1 MNPNIRYPLL
11 LDGGL
16 SNELESQGCKLNHEL
31 WTAKLLV
38 SDPEKIGNAH
48 LAYLKAGA
56 QCLITSSY
64 QLSKAG
70 ISSLNGKHV
79 DLADFLLRAVALAT
93 RAVEHYLLVNP
104 TEKRPLIAASIG
116 PYGAHLADGSEY
128 RGNYGVSDK
137 ELSDF
142 HHQRIQVLDQSA
154 ADILACE
161 TIPSFQE
168 ARVLAKALKHSN
180 KKAWISFSCKDGQHL
195 NDGTP
200 IKECAEFLN
209 EHPTVFAIGVNCT
222 HPQYI
227 SELIHE
233 IKSTCGDKKI
243 VVYPNYG
250 SKYDSK
256 SKTWSGDSTTQFN
269 EYHVKEWLQNGA
281 DIIGGC
287 CQVGPSQIKEVAS
300 IFNDY

>member
-1 MNPNIRYPLL
+1 M

-16 SNELESQGCKLNHEL
+16 SNELESQGCDLNHEL

-38 SDPEKIGNAH
+38 SDPEKISNAH
-48 LAYLKAGA
+48 LAYLEAGA

-64 QLSKAG
+64 QVSKAG
-70 ISSLNGKHV
+70 ISSIDGKNT
-79 DLADFLLRAVALAT
+79 DLTSLLLKSVELASQ
-93 RAVEHYLLVNP
+93 AINQYLLDKP
-104 TEKRPLIAASIG
+104 SKKRPLIAASIG
-116 PYGAHLADGSEY
+116 PFGAHLADGSEY
-128 RGNYGVSDK
+128 RGNYGISDK
-137 ELSDF
+137 ELFDF
-142 HHQRIQVLDQSA
+142 HHQRISVLDKSS

-168 ARVLAKALKHSN
+168 ARVLAKALKHTT

-200 IKECAEFLN
+200 IKECAAFLSD
-209 EHPTVFAIGVNCT
+209 HPTIFAIGVNCT

-227 SELIHE
+227 SALIGE
-233 IKSTCGDKKI
+233 IKSSYYEKGI

-250 SKYDSK
+250 SQYDAK
-256 SKTWSGDSTTQFN
+256 SKTWSGDPTTQFN
-269 EYHVKEWLQNGA
+269 VDHVKEWLQNGA

-287 CQVGPSQIKEVAS
+287 CQVGPSHIKEVSS
-300 IFNDY
+300 IFNDD